1 MRRVRRYIE
10 YNNIIILA
18 VGLEFFRL
26 VAIVTVKD
34 KQLIFT
40 LHTKYYIEIEIL
52 NLIHTFL
59 ISNLP
64 VISYYNALEGWK
76 VAFLILVGKVVL
88 PS

>member
-1 MRRVRRYIE
+1 VVVI
-10 YNNIIILA
+10 
-18 VGLEFFRL
+18 
-26 VAIVTVKD
+26 VAVKD
-34 KQLIFT
+34 EQLIFALCT
-40 LHTKYYIEIEIL
+40 RYYMEIEVL
-52 NLIHTFL
+52 NPIYTFL